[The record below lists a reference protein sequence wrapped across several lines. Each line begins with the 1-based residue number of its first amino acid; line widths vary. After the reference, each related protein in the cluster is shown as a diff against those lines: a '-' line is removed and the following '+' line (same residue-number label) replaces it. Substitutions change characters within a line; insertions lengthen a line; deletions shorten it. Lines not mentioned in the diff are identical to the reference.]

1 MLVTMMPVF
10 VVVVKI
16 VLLVQSML
24 LIFIFPN
31 SF

>member
-24 LIFIFPN
+24 LIFVFLN